1 MKCALG
7 IRLTKNWK
15 VCIQVLGVWKNES
28 THILLKHNFWK
39 LKSFIKFSKWVFSVT
54 QQFCFS
60 VFTLVGEVACM
71 CSVTWLFAT
80 PWTVANQ
87 VPLSMEFSRQ
97 EYYSRLPFP
106 PLGDL
111 PKPRI
116 EPSSPT
122 LQPHWGFPSTQ
133 EIPSNKCKRNIY
145 KNIHYNRK
153 NWKQLECPSEE
164 WLNKM

>member
-1 MKCALG
+1 MCLNLLEITEIKSESVMKCALG

-15 VCIQVLGVWKNES
+15 VCIQVLSVWKNES

-122 LQPHWGFPSTQ
+122 LQDSLPLEPLGLP
-133 EIPSNKCKRNIY
+133 IY
-145 KNIHYNRK
+145 PRDTLK
-153 NWKQLECPSEE
+153 
-164 WLNKM
+164 